1 MAEEP
6 TADLEILTLFSE
18 INQEQNNEDNE
29 ITNKSESKKF
39 WESFK
44 DALDLNVRGHDGQQR
59 ILSIIAESFTY
70 SQLYNNLSV
79 RFWNKFSNS
88 YFSIDQTLFLSIG

>member
-6 TADLEILTLFSE
+6 TADLEILDLFSE
-18 INQEQNNEDNE
+18 INQEKNNEVNEDNE

-39 WESFK
+39 WKSFK
-44 DALDLNVRGHDGQQR
+44 DALDLNIRGYDGQQR

-70 SQLYNNLSV
+70 SQLHNNLNV
-79 RFWNKFSNS
+79 RS
-88 YFSIDQTLFLSIG
+88 LE